1 MKVKATYIILLSAIT
16 ILLNIP
22 NQSLY
27 LTDAQQQEPNII
39 SREKIELPISNL
51 SVGYTDSGNIFV
63 MGTVINNST
72 YNVEDVI
79 VDVSLFDKENE
90 LVNVDNRFITP
101 PSSILEMGSEQ
112 EFKFFVIAEDS
123 YRYNVSSFGSKTQ

>member
-1 MKVKATYIILLSAIT
+1 MKVKATYIVLLSAIT
-16 ILLNIP
+16 ILSSLS

-27 LTDAQQQEPNII
+27 LTDAQQQEPNVI
-39 SREKIELPISNL
+39 SSEKIELPISNL

-72 YNVEDVI
+72 YDVEDVI

-123 YRYNVSSFGSKTQ
+123 YRYNVSSFGSKAQ

>member
-1 MKVKATYIILLSAIT
+1 MRRGLGQLL
-16 ILLNIP
+16 L
-22 NQSLY
+22 
-27 LTDAQQQEPNII
+27 DKII
-39 SREKIELPISNL
+39 SREKIELPLSNL

-72 YNVEDVI
+72 YDVEDVI

-90 LVNVDNRFITP
+90 LVNVDNRFITH

-123 YRYNVSSFGSKTQ
+123 YRYNVSSFSSKAQ